1 MVDSA
6 WSNER
11 WLRPLLAEVLGQE
24 PVASLAADGRPLWE
38 SVVASGLLSDDALL
52 RLAADRFRL
61 PVADLRDGTADARSL
76 LPERWARRYRVLPIR
91 AVDGALEVATA
102 DPLNLDCERAI
113 AFATGRSV
121 RFTLASPAS
130 LARALDRA
138 YRDESPPQT
147 RVDVQHLSADVE

>member
-76 LPERWARRYRVLPIR
+76 LPERWARRLLRGPR
-91 AVDGALEVATA
+91 PDHPNRPATA
-102 DPLNLDCERAI
+102 AK
-113 AFATGRSV
+113 FA
-121 RFTLASPAS
+121 AEA
-130 LARALDRA
+130 AR
-138 YRDESPPQT
+138 PT
-147 RVDVQHLSADVE
+147 RRRGLTAPGGLR